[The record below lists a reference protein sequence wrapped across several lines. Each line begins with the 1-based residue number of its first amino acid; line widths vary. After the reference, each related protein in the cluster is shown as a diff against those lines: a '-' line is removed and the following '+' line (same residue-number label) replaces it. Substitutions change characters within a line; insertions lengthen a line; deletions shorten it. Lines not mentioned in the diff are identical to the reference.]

1 MWGVDPGS
9 RACRSRLVW
18 WRRPLIIWTRMLNG
32 RLPGEAQSR
41 GPGCCLCVWGLWSGQ
56 IPPALAAFPGGLAL
70 PRASN
75 YRSKRWVVAL
85 VRAGG
90 TLPVVQPQALAALGL
105 ISQLDLDWAWLRM
118 QTVPMNLPR
127 VRTDIDGARLMM
139 ALVLGS
145 WNPFSLRS
153 TRPFPSPSSSTALPL
168 ISSFSLYGFSFLQLA
183 DVCHI

>member
-1 MWGVDPGS
+1 MGTQMWWGKLVSWWHRKWATWRMQALSYVISTWLADGQLPIPALYSLLAWRCYFLKDMWEVDPGS

-41 GPGCCLCVWGLWSGQ
+41 GPGSCLCVWGLWSRQ

-75 YRSKRWVVAL
+75 YRSKGWVVAL

-118 QTVPMNLPR
+118 
-127 VRTDIDGARLMM
+127 
-139 ALVLGS
+139 
-145 WNPFSLRS
+145 
-153 TRPFPSPSSSTALPL
+153 
-168 ISSFSLYGFSFLQLA
+168 
-183 DVCHI
+183 